1 MPTTYDFI
9 AKNKRR
15 TWLLVF
21 LFPLAF
27 VLLGYLFLLGISYGS
42 LGRSY
47 YYDSSYYEE
56 TGQNVWQVSITAAN
70 TLAMRFLPVILL
82 LAVVWI
88 IIAYAS
94 GDRMIMSSAGGIKIT
109 KDEQPEIYR
118 LVENLCI
125 SQGLPTPQIY
135 IINDSALNAFATGK
149 DPQHA
154 SIALTKGLV
163 QHLERAE
170 LEGVI
175 AHELAHIKNYDIRL
189 MLITVVGIAFFTF
202 VSEMFFQLGWSSA
215 GRRTRNHS
223 ATMLFFV
230 IGTFFAIYGFFIAPM
245 IRLAVSRKREYLA
258 DATAALITRN
268 PEALARALEKISKA
282 PHVYKLEKHP
292 TMAAMCIEN
301 PLNKVS
307 LFSWLS
313 GMFSTH
319 PPTEK
324 RIAAL
329 RQMAR
334 GY

>member
-47 YYDSSYYEE
+47 YYDHSYYEE
-56 TGQNVWQVSITAAN
+56 TGENLEHLSITAAN
-70 TLAMRFLPVILL
+70 ALAIRFLPVIWL
-82 LAVVWI
+82 LAMVWI
-88 IIAYAS
+88 AIAYAS
-94 GDRMIMSSAGGIKIT
+94 GDRMLMSSAGGIKIT
-109 KDEQPEIYR
+109 KDEQPELYR

-125 SQGLPTPQIY
+125 SQGMPTPQIY
-135 IINDSALNAFATGK
+135 IIDDNSLNAFATGK

-154 SIALTKGLV
+154 SIALTKGIV
-163 QHLERAE
+163 QHLERPE

-175 AHELAHIKNYDIRL
+175 AHELAHIKNFDIRL

-202 VSEMFFQLGWSSA
+202 LSEIFFQLGWSTVS
-215 GRRTRNHS
+215 RRSRNQS
-223 ATMLFFV
+223 EAMLFFL
-230 IGTFFAIYGFFIAPM
+230 IGTFFAIYGFFVAPL

-301 PLNKVS
+301 PLNKAS
-307 LFSWLS
+307 FFTLLS